1 MKHSKVKINWNY
13 IIYLVR
19 KLISKFGYISAGVY
33 IACMIEFAVDKW
45 TVSGLI
51 LALAVGILANLD
63 NEKPTND

>member
-13 IIYLVR
+13 ISYLVR
-19 KLISKFGYISAGVY
+19 KLISKFGYICAGAY